1 MSGSTPQ
8 DMRAE
13 RDRFVAF
20 AFSAA
25 DLLLE
30 VGEDGR
36 ILYATGA
43 ARQLFNFD
51 TDALIGRQLG
61 PLVDV
66 QDRQFLLNLLAGLS
80 VGARIEPVTIRLAAP
95 GEPSTE
101 SSTEAVQPMGPLCV
115 LGGCCLPRKEG
126 RYYLALSAA
135 RLPQAET
142 ALQNKRDYQT
152 GLLNAEDFEP
162 RAQDRLRLARE
173 LGSEVKITLLEIVG
187 LQQLAQELPADKQA
201 TLMGDVGSLLRVK
214 SIGGDTAGRVADDKY
229 SILHGGSIDKAG
241 MGEHLRE
248 IAARAKPDAAKLLDM
263 RSTTLDLQAK
273 GMSDE
278 DAASAMAFAVQR
290 FANQGTAG
298 LNFGSTEESLKL
310 LLSETVNRVRVLRST
325 VSQNKFEMVF
335 QPIVG
340 LADRKLHHYEALV
353 RFEDGGS
360 PFETIRL
367 AEGVHMIGE
376 FDLAVVQRVMDT
388 LAEARKRG
396 ERPEIAVNLSG
407 HSMESTVFIAALRTL
422 IGQDRDLSRQ
432 IIFEVTESTQI
443 TDLVHAGNAVR
454 QLRAD
459 GHSVCLDDFGAGAA
473 SFPYLQAL
481 EVDFVKI
488 DGAYVK
494 ALQSSD
500 KQRDRS
506 ILRGMVWLCKD
517 LGVGTVA
524 EMIETEEQARL
535 LQDFGI
541 DYGQGW
547 LFGKP
552 EAGLK
557 AGPAGGP
564 VADPGGEH
572 IDPSQVK
579 LGRR

>member
-1 MSGSTPQ
+1 MSDGTSR
-8 DMRAE
+8 DMRDE

-25 DLLLE
+25 DLLME
-30 VGEDGR
+30 VGEDGG
-36 ILYATGA
+36 IVYATGA
-43 ARQLFNFD
+43 ARQLFGCD
-51 TDALIGRQLG
+51 TDDLIGRQLG
-61 PLVDV
+61 PLIDG
-66 QDRQFLLNLLAGLS
+66 QDRQFLLNLLASLT
-80 VGARIEPVTIRLAAP
+80 VGARIEPVTVRLAGNGEP
-95 GEPSTE
+95 GE
-101 SSTEAVQPMGPLCV
+101 LCV
-115 LGGCCLPRKEG
+115 LGGCCLPRKQG

-142 ALQNKRDYQT
+142 ALHNKRDYQT
-152 GLLNAEDFEP
+152 GLLAVDDFEP

-187 LQQLAQELPADKQA
+187 LQQLAQELPGEQQA
-201 TLMGDVGSLLRVK
+201 ALMGDVGALLRAK
-214 SIGGDTAGRVADDKY
+214 SIAGDTAGRIAEDKY
-229 SILHGGSIDKAG
+229 SILHGGNIDKGG
-241 MGEHLRE
+241 MGEHLRAL
-248 IAARAKPDAAKLLDM
+248 AARAKPDAAKLLDM

-278 DAASAMAFAVQR
+278 DAASAMSFAVQR

-325 VSQNKFEMVF
+325 VSQRNFEMVF

-340 LADRKLHHYEALV
+340 LSDRKLHHYEALV

-367 AEGVHMIGE
+367 AEGVHLIGE
-376 FDLAVVQRVMDT
+376 FDLAVVKRVMDT
-388 LAEARKRG
+388 LAEARQRG

-407 HSMESTVFIAALRTL
+407 HSMESTVFIAALREL

-494 ALQSSD
+494 ALQTSE

-517 LGVGTVA
+517 LGIGTVA

-552 EAGLK
+552 EAVPKISGGLVS
-557 AGPAGGP
+557 AQTGGTY
-564 VADPGGEH
+564 
-572 IDPSQVK
+572 IDPSKIK
-579 LGRR
+579 LGKRT

>member
-1 MSGSTPQ
+1 MSDGTSR
-8 DMRAE
+8 DMRDE

-25 DLLLE
+25 DLLME
-30 VGEDGR
+30 VGEDGG
-36 ILYATGA
+36 IVYATGA
-43 ARQLFNFD
+43 ARQLFGCD
-51 TDALIGRQLG
+51 TDDLIGRQLG
-61 PLVDV
+61 PLIDG
-66 QDRQFLLNLLAGLS
+66 QDRQFLLNLLASLT
-80 VGARIEPVTIRLAAP
+80 VGARIEPVTIRLAGNGEP
-95 GEPSTE
+95 GE
-101 SSTEAVQPMGPLCV
+101 LCV
-115 LGGCCLPRKEG
+115 LGGCCLPRKQG

-142 ALQNKRDYQT
+142 ALHNKRDYQT
-152 GLLNAEDFEP
+152 GLLAVDDFEP

-187 LQQLAQELPADKQA
+187 LQQLAQELPGEQQA
-201 TLMGDVGSLLRVK
+201 ALMGDVGALLRAK
-214 SIGGDTAGRVADDKY
+214 SIAGDTAGRIAEDKY
-229 SILHGGSIDKAG
+229 SILHGGNIDKGG
-241 MGEHLRE
+241 MGEHLRAL
-248 IAARAKPDAAKLLDM
+248 AARAKPDAAKLLDM

-278 DAASAMAFAVQR
+278 DAASAMSFAVQR

-325 VSQNKFEMVF
+325 VSQRNFEMVF

-340 LADRKLHHYEALV
+340 LSDRKLHHYEALV

-367 AEGVHMIGE
+367 AEGVHLIGE
-376 FDLAVVQRVMDT
+376 FDLAVVKRVMDT
-388 LAEARKRG
+388 LAEARQRG

-407 HSMESTVFIAALRTL
+407 HSMESTVFIAALREL

-494 ALQSSD
+494 ALQTSE

-517 LGVGTVA
+517 LGIGTVA

-552 EAGLK
+552 EAVPKISGGLVS
-557 AGPAGGP
+557 AQTGGTY
-564 VADPGGEH
+564 
-572 IDPSQVK
+572 IDPSKIK
-579 LGRR
+579 LGKRT

>member
-1 MSGSTPQ
+1 MSDGATQ
-8 DMRAE
+8 DMRAAKDMRAE

-25 DLLLE
+25 DVLLE
-30 VGEDGR
+30 LGEDGS

-43 ARQLFNFD
+43 ARQLFGLD
-51 TDALIGRQLG
+51 PEQLAGRQFG
-61 PLVDV
+61 PLIDS
-66 QDRQFLLNLLAGLS
+66 QDRQFLLNLLAGLN
-80 VGARIEPVTIRLAAP
+80 VGARIEPVTIRLAAV
-95 GEPSTE
+95 ET
-101 SSTEAVQPMGPLCV
+101 QPDQTGVLCV
-115 LGGCCLPRKEG
+115 LGGCCLPRKQG

-135 RLPQAET
+135 RLPQAEQ

-152 GLLNAEDFEP
+152 GLLSAEDFEP

-187 LQQLAQELPADKQA
+187 LQQLAQDLPSDQQVS
-201 TLMGDVGSLLRVK
+201 LMGDVGSLLRAK
-214 SIGGDTAGRVADDKY
+214 SIGGDTAGRISEDKY
-229 SILHGGSIDKAG
+229 SILHSGSIDKRG

-248 IAARAKPDAAKLLDM
+248 LAVRAKPEAAKALDL

-290 FANQGTAG
+290 FTNQGTAG
-298 LNFGSTEESLKL
+298 LSFGSTEESLKL

-325 VSQNKFEMVF
+325 VSQRNFEMVF

-388 LAEARKRG
+388 LIEARKRG

-407 HSMESTVFIAALRTL
+407 HSMESTVFIAALREL

-494 ALQSSD
+494 ALQSSE
-500 KQRDRS
+500 KQRERS

-552 EAGLK
+552 EATMRMNGGGS
-557 AGPAGGP
+557 AAAAGGDH
-564 VADPGGEH
+564 V
-572 IDPSQVK
+572 DPSQVK
-579 LGRR
+579 LGKRK